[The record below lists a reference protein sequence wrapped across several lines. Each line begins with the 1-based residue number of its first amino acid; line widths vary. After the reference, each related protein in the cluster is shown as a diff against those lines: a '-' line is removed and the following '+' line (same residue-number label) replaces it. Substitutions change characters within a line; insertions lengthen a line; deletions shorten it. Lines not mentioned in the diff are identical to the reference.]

1 MGLYGNLSKKSDD
14 EISVNNKYARDTHII
29 FISLLRVL
37 AFFVNV
43 GSISGLG
50 MSEDEDDNDK
60 DVDGSENQEGTVKK
74 CIKGASNSSYDD
86 NDDDDNDSNSGDDDD
101 DDGSDNEK
109 GSVHS
114 ASDDKSE
121 EDYSSAAEDDLDTSG
136 NEDDDD
142 DNDEALDDDAIQ
154 SFSATSLKEDL
165 EKGKAAKNQL
175 SKFMIK

>member
-1 MGLYGNLSKKSDD
+1 MWKKSDD

-50 MSEDEDDNDK
+50 MSEEEDDNDK

-86 NDDDDNDSNSGDDDD
+86 NDDDDNDSNSGDDD

>member
-1 MGLYGNLSKKSDD
+1 MWKKSDD

-50 MSEDEDDNDK
+50 MSEEEDDNDK

-86 NDDDDNDSNSGDDDD
+86 NDDDDNDSNSGDDD

-175 SKFMIK
+175 SKFVIK

>member
-1 MGLYGNLSKKSDD
+1 MWKKSDD

-101 DDGSDNEK
+101 DGSDNEK

-114 ASDDKSE
+114 ASDDKSK